1 MLSVVVT
8 AYNNIMKHAQLLD
21 CTLRDGAY
29 LVDKKFGDDVI
40 RGIINGLLD
49 AKMDVIEIGFFQDEG
64 FGEGK
69 TVFRNSVDARRFIP
83 DDKRGTM
90 FAVMADYSRFSV
102 ENLDVCTPDSV
113 DAVRECFFKKERFD
127 ALNAF
132 KAIKAKGYKLFVQPV
147 DILGYTDKELIEY
160 IELINEI
167 EPYSL
172 SIVDTFG
179 SMYQE
184 DLHRVFE
191 IINHNLIKTCKIG
204 FHSHNNMQ
212 LSNALT
218 QEFIRMS
225 VGKREVVV
233 DATISGMGR
242 GAGNTPTELVAQYM
256 VSQLG
261 YNYNMDAIL
270 DVIDGYMDN
279 LRSRCEWGYNTPYF
293 VAGCF
298 SAHVNNIAYLSAKNS
313 IRSKDIRYILNK
325 IGAQARKR
333 YDYDLLERTYQE
345 LMQSDIDD
353 TKGLQCLREQISN
366 RPVMIIAPGSSVSTY
381 KDQVQGCIQQ
391 QRPYVISVGF
401 IPDGIEVD
409 AIWISNVRRYQQL
422 KENKDFQQLQ
432 KIVTTNIGIPSS
444 EDTVLLSFSHF
455 IKCGWEHMDN
465 SAIMLLRVLDAI
477 GIKKV
482 LIAGMDGYSM
492 VGNGVT
498 NYATDA
504 VEIASVSKKSS
515 ELNDEIIEIL
525 EDFDK
530 TRLHKDTEYEF
541 VTPSRFNGI
550 LK

>member
-1 MLSVVVT
+1 MS
-8 AYNNIMKHAQLLD
+8 NHAQLLD

-29 LVDKKFGDDVI
+29 LVGKKFGDDVI
-40 RGIINGLLD
+40 RGIVNGLLD
-49 AKMDVIEIGFFQDEG
+49 AKVDVIEIGFFQDEE

-69 TVFRNSVDARRFIP
+69 TVYRNSVDARRFIP

-90 FAVMADYSRFSV
+90 FAVMADYSRFSI
-102 ENLDVCTPDSV
+102 ENLDECTPDSV

-127 ALNAF
+127 ALEVF
-132 KAIKAKGYKLFVQPV
+132 KIIKSKGYKLFVQPV

-191 IINHNLIKTCKIG
+191 IINHNLIKTCKVG

-225 VGKREVVV
+225 IGKREVVV

-313 IRSKDIRYILNK
+313 IRFKDIRYILNK
-325 IGAQARKR
+325 IGTQARKR
-333 YDYDLLERTYQE
+333 YDYDLLEQTYQE
-345 LMQSDIDD
+345 LLQSDIDD
-353 TKGLQCLREQISN
+353 SPELQRLRSQIN
-366 RPVMIIAPGSSVSTY
+366 GRAVLIIAPGSTISTHRHLVE
-381 KDQVQGCIQQ
+381 QCIVEH
-391 QRPYVISVGF
+391 RPYVISNGF
-401 IPDGIEVD
+401 IPDYITLD
-409 AIWISNVRRYQQL
+409 AIWLSNIRRYQHL
-422 KENKDFQQLQ
+422 KANKQFRDIP
-432 KIVTTNIGIPSS
+432 KIATTNIGISS
-444 EDTVLLSFSHF
+444 SAETIVLSFSHF
-455 IKCGWEHMDN
+455 VKCGWEHMDN
-465 SAIMLLRVLDAI
+465 STIMLLRVLDAV
-477 GIKKV
+477 GV
-482 LIAGMDGYSM
+482 QSVYIAGMDGYSM

-498 NYATDA
+498 NYANDA
-504 VEIASVSKKSS
+504 VELASVAKKST
-515 ELNDEIIEIL
+515 ELNDEISDIL
-525 EDFDK
+525 TDFNK
-530 TRLHKDTEYEF
+530 TRLNKSVHYRF
-541 VTPSRFNGI
+541 VTPSRFKGI
-550 LK
+550 LDE

>member
-1 MLSVVVT
+1 M
-8 AYNNIMKHAQLLD
+8 NHAQLLD

-29 LVDKKFGDDVI
+29 LIGKKFGDDVI

-49 AKMDVIEIGFFQDEG
+49 AKMDVIEIGFFQDEE
-64 FGEGK
+64 FGDGK
-69 TVFRNSVDARRFIP
+69 TVFRNSADARRFIP
-83 DDKRGTM
+83 DDKCGTM
-90 FAVMADYSRFSV
+90 FAVMADYSRFSI
-102 ENLDVCTPDSV
+102 ENLDECSPDSV
-113 DAVRECFFKKERFD
+113 DAVRECFFKKERYD
-127 ALNAF
+127 ALDAF
-132 KAIKAKGYKLFVQPV
+132 KEIKAKGYKLFIQPV

-270 DVIDGYMDN
+270 DVIDGYLDN

-333 YDYDLLERTYQE
+333 YDYDLLEHTYQE

-353 TKGLQCLREQISN
+353 SHGLQQLQQQIGK
-366 RPVMIIAPGSSVSTY
+366 RPVMIVAPGSSVSSNA
-381 KDQVQGCIQQ
+381 QQIQERIQ
-391 QRPYVISVGF
+391 EVHPYVISIGF
-401 IPDGIEVD
+401 MPDGIDVD
-409 AIWISNVRRYQQL
+409 AVWISNVRRYQQL
-422 KENKDFQQLQ
+422 KENRDFSKTR
-432 KIVTTNIGIPSS
+432 KIVTTNIGIPAAD
-444 EDTVLLSFSHF
+444 DTILLSFSHF

-465 SAIMLLRVLDAI
+465 SAIMLLRVLDKI
-477 GIKKV
+477 GVDSV

-492 VGNGVT
+492 AGNGVT
-498 NYATDA
+498 NYATDS
-504 VEIASVSKKSS
+504 VELASVSKKSS

-525 EDFDK
+525 GDFKK
-530 TRLHKDTEYEF
+530 TRIHKGAKYEF
-541 VTPSRFNGI
+541 VTPSRFKGI

>member
-1 MLSVVVT
+1 M
-8 AYNNIMKHAQLLD
+8 NHAQLLD

-29 LVDKKFGDDVI
+29 LVGKKFGDDVI
-40 RGIINGLLD
+40 RGIINGLLE
-49 AKMDVIEIGFFQDEG
+49 AKMDVIEIGFFQDEE

-69 TVFRNSVDARRFIP
+69 TVFRNSKDARRFIP
-83 DDKRGTM
+83 DDKNGTM

-102 ENLDVCTPDSV
+102 ENLDECTPDSV

-191 IINHNLIKTCKIG
+191 IINHNLVKTCKIG

-261 YNYNMDAIL
+261 YHYNMDAIL

-345 LMQSDIDD
+345 LLQAEVDD
-353 TKGLQCLREQISN
+353 KPELERLRKQIGDK
-366 RPVMIIAPGSSVSTY
+366 PVMIVAPGSSISSH
-381 KDQVQGCIQQ
+381 QQEIQQ
-391 QRPYVISVGF
+391 CINNNQPYVISLGF
-401 IPDGIEVD
+401 VPDDIKVD
-409 AIWISNVRRYQQL
+409 AIWLSNVRRFQQL
-422 KENKDFQQLQ
+422 KEAEQFKQLF
-432 KIVTTNIGIPSS
+432 KIATTNIGIPSAD
-444 EDTVLLSFSHF
+444 DTILLSFSHF

-477 GIKKV
+477 GV
-482 LIAGMDGYSM
+482 SRVYIAGMDGYSM
-492 VGNGVT
+492 VGNGTT
-498 NYATDA
+498 NYANDA
-504 VEIASVSKKSS
+504 VELASVAKKSS
-515 ELNDEIIEIL
+515 ELNDEISEIL
-525 EDFDK
+525 VDFNK
-530 TRLHKDTEYEF
+530 TRQHKATKYHF
-541 VTPSRFNGI
+541 ITPSRFENI

>member
-1 MLSVVVT
+1 M
-8 AYNNIMKHAQLLD
+8 NHAQLLD

-29 LVDKKFGDDVI
+29 LVGKKFGDDVI
-40 RGIINGLLD
+40 RGIINGLLE
-49 AKMDVIEIGFFQDEG
+49 AKMDVIEIGFFQDEE

-69 TVFRNSVDARRFIP
+69 TVFRNSKDARRFIP

-90 FAVMADYSRFSV
+90 FAVMADYSRFSI
-102 ENLDVCTPDSV
+102 ENLDECTPDSV

-127 ALNAF
+127 ALDAF

-191 IINHNLIKTCKIG
+191 IINHNLVKTCKIG

-261 YNYNMDAIL
+261 YHYNMDAIL

-333 YDYDLLERTYQE
+333 YDYDLLERTYRE
-345 LMQSDIDD
+345 LLQAEIDD
-353 TKGLQCLREQISN
+353 KPELERLRKQIGDK
-366 RPVMIIAPGSSVSTY
+366 PVMIVAPGSSISSY
-381 KDQVQGCIQQ
+381 QQEIQKCIKDNQ
-391 QRPYVISVGF
+391 PYVICLGF
-401 IPDGIEVD
+401 MPDDIKVD
-409 AIWISNVRRYQQL
+409 AIWLSNVRRFQQL
-422 KENKDFQQLQ
+422 KEAEQFKLLF
-432 KIVTTNIGIPSS
+432 KIATTNIGIPSTD
-444 EDTVLLSFSHF
+444 DTILLSFSHF

-465 SAIMLLRVLDAI
+465 SAIMLFRVLDAM
-477 GIKKV
+477 GV
-482 LIAGMDGYSM
+482 SQVYVAGMDGYSM
-492 VGNGVT
+492 VGNGTT
-498 NYATDA
+498 NYANDA
-504 VEIASVSKKSS
+504 VELASVAKKSS
-515 ELNDEIIEIL
+515 ELNDEISEIL
-525 EDFDK
+525 VDFNK
-530 TRLHKDTEYEF
+530 TRQHKDTKYQF
-541 VTPSRFNGI
+541 ITPSRFEDI

>member
-1 MLSVVVT
+1 M
-8 AYNNIMKHAQLLD
+8 NHAQLLD

-29 LVDKKFGDDVI
+29 LVGKKFGDDVI
-40 RGIINGLLD
+40 RGIINGLLE
-49 AKMDVIEIGFFQDEG
+49 AKMDVIEIGFFQDEE

-69 TVFRNSVDARRFIP
+69 TVFRNSKDARRFIP
-83 DDKRGTM
+83 DDKKGTM
-90 FAVMADYSRFSV
+90 FAVMADYSRFSI
-102 ENLDVCTPDSV
+102 ENLDECTPDSV

-191 IINHNLIKTCKIG
+191 IINHNLVKTCKIG

-261 YNYNMDAIL
+261 YHYNMDAIL

-345 LMQSDIDD
+345 LLQAEVDD
-353 TKGLQCLREQISN
+353 KPELERLRKQIGDK
-366 RPVMIIAPGSSVSTY
+366 PVMIVAPGSSISSH
-381 KDQVQGCIQQ
+381 KQEIQQ
-391 QRPYVISVGF
+391 CIKDNQPYVISLGF
-401 IPDGIEVD
+401 IPDDIKVD
-409 AIWISNVRRYQQL
+409 AIWLSNVRRFQQL
-422 KENKDFQQLQ
+422 KESEQFQQLF
-432 KIVTTNIGIPSS
+432 KIATTNIGIPSTD
-444 EDTVLLSFSHF
+444 DTILLSFSHF

-465 SAIMLLRVLDAI
+465 SAIMLFRVLDAI
-477 GIKKV
+477 GISQV
-482 LIAGMDGYSM
+482 YIAGMDGYSM
-492 VGNGVT
+492 VGNGTT
-498 NYATDA
+498 NYANDA
-504 VEIASVSKKSS
+504 VELASVAKKSS
-515 ELNDEIIEIL
+515 ELNDEISEIL
-525 EDFDK
+525 VDFNK
-530 TRLHKDTEYEF
+530 TRQHKATKYQF
-541 VTPSRFNGI
+541 ITPSRFENI